1 MKMIIK
7 LAKEHL
13 NGTAEIQKAMK
24 EDSFKE
30 SALFKG
36 YKSFE
41 DFDEFISKHK
51 GAKEADKK
59 AWNVIC
65 SACHYLRNM
74 V

>member
-13 NGTAEIQKAMK
+13 IDPAEIQKAMK

-36 YKSFE
+36 YRSFE
-41 DFDEFISKHK
+41 DFDEFISKYK
-51 GAKEADKK
+51 AAKEDDKK
-59 AWNVIC
+59 AWNVIR
-65 SACHYLRNM
+65 SGCHYLHNM